1 MTYHTRGTMTY
12 ANILTETRKKVGLI
26 QLNRPQAM
34 NAFNLAMLAEVFDA
48 LETFDKNDS
57 VLAIV
62 VTGNEKA
69 FAAGAD
75 IKEMA
80 DQSYVEMLTKGYVE
94 IWDKILT
101 IKKPVIAAVSGW
113 ALGGGCEFAISCD
126 MIIASESAK
135 FGQPEITIGV
145 IPGAGGTQRLARI
158 LGKYLTM
165 EMVINNR
172 TLSANEALQFGLV
185 NRVVPVKGYLE
196 SAVAF
201 AEEIASRA
209 PIAVRMAKDAVNAA
223 FETTLTEGLKVEKRN
238 FYPLFATE
246 DQKEGMKAFVEKRKA
261 EWKGK

>member
-1 MTYHTRGTMTY
+1 MTYT
-12 ANILTETRKKVGLI
+12 NILTEVRGKVGLI

-34 NAFNLAMLAEVFDA
+34 NAFNLAMLKEVFDA
-48 LETFDKNDS
+48 LEAFDKHE
-57 VLAIV
+57 AIAAMV

-80 DQSYVEMLTKGYVE
+80 DQSYVEMLTKGHVE
-94 IWDKILT
+94 IWDRIRN
-101 IKKPVIAAVSGW
+101 IGKPVIAAVSGY
-113 ALGGGCEFAISCD
+113 ALGGGCEFALSCD
-126 MIIASESAK
+126 MIVASESAK

-145 IPGAGGTQRLARI
+145 IPGAGGTQRLARV

-172 TLSANEALQFGLV
+172 TLSASEALQFGLA
-185 NRVVPVKGYLE
+185 NRVVPVEGYLD
-196 SAVAF
+196 SAIAF

-209 PIAVRMAKDAVNAA
+209 PLAVRMAKDAVNAA